1 MKLQNIGSLFTL
13 PTFCMCKI
21 CLFFF
26 WSICFLFPFDQ
37 NNPMSNLFNTLVIQY
52 FRQALSLT
60 TPRSVLSLSFDRRPP
75 PLKSKLFS
83 YHVVMVAWW
92 CSWFLMSS
100 PQYSGGLVSS
110 RSLFLTHAVGVGW
123 FFFNRHRRRFS
134 ASSFA
139 VLLRGW
145 LVSVQPRSVRDGL
158 VRSGYRT
165 VSPVV
170 VSFLCFFGGPSH
182 YAFSQ
187 PPLTLLLSIFR
198 SERVV
203 WWWCT
208 RLCWVV
214 GGAAA
219 L

>member
-1 MKLQNIGSLFTL
+1 MTIIHEKQVFTNWI
-13 PTFCMCKI
+13 FCDATNSTVYTI
-21 CLFFF
+21 F
-26 WSICFLFPFDQ
+26 
-37 NNPMSNLFNTLVIQY
+37 NLFLITRFHFSLIWQKT
-52 FRQALSLT
+52 FLSLT